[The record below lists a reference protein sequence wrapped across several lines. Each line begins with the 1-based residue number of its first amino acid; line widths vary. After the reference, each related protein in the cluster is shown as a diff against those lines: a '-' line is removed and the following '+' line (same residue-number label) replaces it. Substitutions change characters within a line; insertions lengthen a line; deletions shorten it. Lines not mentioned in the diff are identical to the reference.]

1 MRFPASDLFFRICP
15 DFWKN
20 LKQAQKNPDTDPG
33 LEQTV
38 KR

>member
-1 MRFPASDLFFRICP
+1 MRFPASDLFFRICRN
-15 DFWKN
+15 FWKN
-20 LKQAQKNPDTDPG
+20 LKQAQKTRIRDPG